1 MSNEEK
7 GFPKTSIN
15 WFPGHMQ
22 KTKRL
27 IREKYDLIDI
37 VYEVIDARIPYSSKI
52 KDIDELIKNKLRLL
66 IMTKKDLC
74 DLNVTLKWKKYYEE
88 KGYRVLL
95 VDLSNDNDYKEIIKV
110 THEMLESLQNKRT
123 DKGLKTKEIKALV
136 IGIPNVGKST
146 LINRLASKKVA
157 TVGNKPGVTT
167 SLSWLKT
174 KSDIMLLD
182 TPGILWPKFDE
193 EKVALNLAA
202 TGAIK
207 SEILN
212 VDDIAVYILEFLAN
226 NYPSILKERYK
237 IDNVNDFEEVYDII
251 AKNIGAMH
259 HGEADYEKVSLKVLN
274 DLKNEYIKG
283 VTFDNDIE

>member
-1 MSNEEK
+1 MNKNEK
-7 GFPKTSIN
+7 SLTSTSIN

-27 IREKYDLIDI
+27 IKEKKDLIDI
-37 VYEVIDARIPYSSKI
+37 VYELIDARIPYSSKI
-52 KDIDELIKNKLRLL
+52 KDIDELIKNKAKLL

-74 DLNVTLKWKKYYEE
+74 DLNITLKWKKYYEE
-88 KGYRVLL
+88 QGYNVLI
-95 VDLSNDNDYKEIIKV
+95 VDLNNDNDYKQIIKV
-110 THEMLESLQNKRT
+110 THEMMAGIQAKRT
-123 DKGLKTKEIKALV
+123 DKGLKEKEIKALV
-136 IGIPNVGKST
+136 VGIPNVGKST

-157 TVGNKPGVTT
+157 NVGNKPGVTT
-167 SLSWLKT
+167 SISWLKT

-193 EKVALNLAA
+193 EIVALNLAA

-212 VDDIAVYILEFLAN
+212 VDDIAVYILQFLAK
-226 NYPSILKERYK
+226 NYPLILKERYK
-237 IDNVNDFEEVYDII
+237 IENVDDLEEVYELI
-251 AKNIGAMH
+251 ANNIGAVKK
-259 HGEADYEKVSLKVLN
+259 GEVDYEKVSLKILN

-283 VTFDNDIE
+283 VTLDNVIK

>member
-1 MSNEEK
+1 
-7 GFPKTSIN
+7 
-15 WFPGHMQ
+15 
-22 KTKRL
+22 
-27 IREKYDLIDI
+27 
-37 VYEVIDARIPYSSKI
+37 
-52 KDIDELIKNKLRLL
+52 
-66 IMTKKDLC
+66 
-74 DLNVTLKWKKYYEE
+74 
-88 KGYRVLL
+88 
-95 VDLSNDNDYKEIIKV
+95 
-110 THEMLESLQNKRT
+110 
-123 DKGLKTKEIKALV
+123 
-136 IGIPNVGKST
+136 
-146 LINRLASKKVA
+146 
-157 TVGNKPGVTT
+157 
-167 SLSWLKT
+167 
-174 KSDIMLLD
+174 MLLD

-226 NYPSILKERYK
+226 NYPTILKERYK
-237 IDNVNDFEEVYDII
+237 IDNVDDFEEVYDTI

>member
-1 MSNEEK
+1 MNKEES
-7 GFPKTSIN
+7 FPKVSIN

-27 IREKYDLIDI
+27 IKEKKDLIDI
-37 VYEVIDARIPYSSKI
+37 VYELIDARIPYSSKI
-52 KDIDELIKNKLRLL
+52 KDIDELIKNKAKLL

-74 DLNVTLKWKKYYEE
+74 DLNITLKWKKYYEE
-88 KGYRVLL
+88 QGYNVLI
-95 VDLSNDNDYKEIIKV
+95 VDLNNDNDYKQIIKV
-110 THEMLESLQNKRT
+110 THEMMAGIQAKRT
-123 DKGLKTKEIKALV
+123 DKGLKEKEIKALV
-136 IGIPNVGKST
+136 VGIPNVGKST

-157 TVGNKPGVTT
+157 NVGNKPGVTT
-167 SLSWLKT
+167 SISWLKT

-193 EKVALNLAA
+193 EIVALNLAA

-212 VDDIAVYILEFLAN
+212 VDDIAVYILQFLAK
-226 NYPSILKERYK
+226 NYPLILKERYK
-237 IDNVNDFEEVYDII
+237 IENVDDLEEVYELI
-251 AKNIGAMH
+251 ANNIGAVKK
-259 HGEADYEKVSLKVLN
+259 GEVDYEKVSLKILN

-283 VTFDNDIE
+283 VTLDNVIK